1 LKACPRLLYGNLN
14 MQNDSLASRLNEM
27 RVLGLPLQFVVVVVL
42 SLAIT
47 IFFGAWAADARIEAR
62 NNPYAQAGLGEAQ
75 FDFRTGQQASPNGAL
90 AGSLGNPGEEQGWE
104 RAFLFACPLH

>member
-1 LKACPRLLYGNLN
+1 
-14 MQNDSLASRLNEM
+14 MQISELATRLNNM

-42 SLAIT
+42 GLGMT

-62 NNPYAQAGLGEAQ
+62 NQEYAPAGSRLSQ
-75 FDFRTGQQASPNGAL
+75 FDFRKTADGSL
-90 AGSLGNPGEEQGWE
+90 AGFLGDDAPGEEQGWE

>member
-1 LKACPRLLYGNLN
+1 
-14 MQNDSLASRLNEM
+14 MQNIGLASRINNM

-47 IFFGAWAADARIEAR
+47 IFFGAWAADSRIEAR
-62 NNPYAQAGLGEAQ
+62 NQSFAQAGSGSVQ
-75 FDFRTGQQASPNGAL
+75 FDFQAHPAGGPNGAL
-90 AGSLGNPGEEQGWE
+90 TGSLGDAGEGQGWE